1 MILGKVDTNKCFL
14 EREVKPLSP
23 AAEQRSSN
31 DLASALARA
40 LADRN
45 RAFHSEDDSS
55 TSDSNDEEWDD

>member
-1 MILGKVDTNKCFL
+1 M
-14 EREVKPLSP
+14 KPLSP
-23 AAEQRSSN
+23 AVEQRGN